1 MEGPGGPDLVSGGV
15 MALPTLRNWPPRS
28 NRFMELM
35 ASCRGQLFY
44 HQAVNA
50 DLAALPGVVLYVAVA
65 LVLAWLA
72 GARRKVEVQEVLH
85 HCSALGSAVEC
96 RGRRE
101 GGARE
106 QWGWLAGCDMRL
118 TWLAVT

>member
-35 ASCRGQLFY
+35 ASCRGQLLY

-50 DLAALPGVVLYVAVA
+50 DLAALPGVVLDVAVA

-85 HCSALGSAVEC
+85 HCSALG
-96 RGRRE
+96 
-101 GGARE
+101 E
-106 QWGWLAGCDMRL
+106 QWSAGGGGREELESSGAGWQ
-118 TWLAVT
+118 AVT